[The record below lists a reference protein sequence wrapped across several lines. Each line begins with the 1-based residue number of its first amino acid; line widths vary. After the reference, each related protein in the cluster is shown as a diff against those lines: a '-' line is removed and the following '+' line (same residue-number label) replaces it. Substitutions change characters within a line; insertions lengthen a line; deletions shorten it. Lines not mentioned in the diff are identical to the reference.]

1 MTIVKKIRRYKYLP
15 FDQGSLRIITDGT
28 IKFTPPSELNDPFD
42 CAPDVDTSNIAD
54 YLNTRSDL
62 LKKAGE
68 TLNLSPAQFIEEKP
82 AMIGR
87 LEMAAEH
94 GAFGQQAADEVGIC
108 SLTRDPLNLLM
119 WAHYAQHHTGFVV
132 EFDIP
137 VKVIDVDK
145 PATDRLLEWLIPQEV
160 EYQALKPVV
169 NFFDDKDV
177 MTKKYFLIKGED
189 WAYEQ
194 EERVIDY
201 VRGHG
206 IHRYDRATI
215 LHSVIAG
222 MKMDDQKYMT
232 LMESINKANHDLNLK
247 IGFCKAEPVKGR
259 FELFVP
265 TRSDLKPVKAP
276 NQAIQ
281 PTRHTRG

>member
-1 MTIVKKIRRYKYLP
+1 MTIVKRIRRYKYLP
-15 FDQGSLRIITDGT
+15 FDEGSLRIITDGT

-68 TLNLSPAQFIEEKP
+68 ALKLSPAQLIEEKP
-82 AMIGR
+82 TMIRR

-94 GAFGQQAADEVGIC
+94 GAFGQQAADKVGIC
-108 SLTRDPLNLLM
+108 SLTRAPLNLLM
-119 WAHYAQHHTGFVV
+119 WAHYAQHHTGFAV

-137 VKVIDVDK
+137 AVVTDVDK
-145 PATDRLLEWLIPQEV
+145 PPTDRLLDWLIPQEV
-160 EYQALKPVV
+160 EYQASKPVV

-177 MTKKYFLIKGED
+177 KTKKHFLVKGED

-232 LMESINKANHDLNLK
+232 LVESINKANHDLNLK
-247 IGFCKAEPVKGR
+247 IGIYKAEPVKGR

-265 TRSDLKPVKAP
+265 TRDDLRPMKAP
-276 NQAIQ
+276 NQ
-281 PTRHTRG
+281 